1 MATAGGSDVIL
12 PPEATAWNRD
22 HLRLHRWLRR
32 TPTLLPAGAPLLLA
46 VSGGQ
51 DSMALTG
58 LLLGLRRL
66 YGWRLHLW
74 HGDHRWRAESGQQAA
89 ALAAWA
95 AARGLDLRLERASE
109 PPATEAAARTWRY
122 ERLAGEARRL
132 GCAHVLTGHT
142 ASDRAETVLLN
153 LARGSHRRGL
163 TSPRTIRCLNRETDS
178 PALVRPLLPFTREDT
193 GRICGELGLPVW
205 IDAGNSDLQIA
216 RNRVRAEVMPVL
228 EGLHP
233 GSARRI
239 SALAERWG
247 QELEVE
253 EEVLDLALESLAR
266 PAAPPARA
274 ALGRRRLTGLAP
286 ASQGRLLQH
295 WLRRCDRGALASD
308 QLAQLVAR
316 LPPDRGPGRLDLAD
330 GWQLRW
336 GPSTLDLTLPEFHG

>member
-1 MATAGGSDVIL
+1 
-12 PPEATAWNRD
+12 
-22 HLRLHRWLRR
+22 
-32 TPTLLPAGAPLLLA
+32 
-46 VSGGQ
+46 
-51 DSMALTG
+51 
-58 LLLGLRRL
+58 
-66 YGWRLHLW
+66 
-74 HGDHRWRAESGQQAA
+74 
-89 ALAAWA
+89 
-95 AARGLDLRLERASE
+95 
-109 PPATEAAARTWRY
+109 
-122 ERLAGEARRL
+122 
-132 GCAHVLTGHT
+132 
-142 ASDRAETVLLN
+142 
-153 LARGSHRRGL
+153 
-163 TSPRTIRCLNRETDS
+163 
-178 PALVRPLLPFTREDT
+178 VRPLLPFTREDT

>member
-1 MATAGGSDVIL
+1 MATAGDADVIL

-32 TPTLLPAGAPLLLA
+32 APTLLPPGAPLLLA

-51 DSMALTG
+51 DSMALTA
-58 LLLGLRRL
+58 LLLGLRPHH
-66 YGWRLHLW
+66 GWRLHLW

-95 AARGLDLRLERASE
+95 AANGLDLRLEPAPE
-109 PPATEAAARTWRY
+109 PPPTEAAARAWRY
-122 ERLAGEARRL
+122 DRLTREARRL
-132 GCAHVLTGHT
+132 ACAHVLTGHT

-163 TSPRTIRCLNRETDS
+163 TTPRSLRRLNRDADS

-193 GRICGELGLPVW
+193 GRICRELGLPVW
-205 IDAGNSDLQIA
+205 SDAGNGDLQYA
-216 RNRVRAEVMPVL
+216 RNRVRAEILPVL

-247 QELEVE
+247 QELETE
-253 EEVLDLALESLAR
+253 EEVLDLALESLAQ
-266 PAAPPARA
+266 PATAPSRA
-274 ALGRRRLTGLAP
+274 ALARRRLTSLAP

-308 QLAQLVAR
+308 NLAQLVPR
-316 LPPDRGPGRLDLAD
+316 LAPERGPGQLDLAD

-336 GPSTLDLTLPEFHG
+336 GPSTLDLILPEPHG